1 MIVTRVASR
10 NPLVRRPSTVMPRRS
25 RRKFVSPVRPSA
37 TTGVLLL
44 TLAMVRS
51 SIRKLASRPPSPLR
65 LKLAMVPVIVSMGRS
80 STGGAGGVG
89 VGVGVGAG
97 ARRITDRWP
106 WLSRKRRCLVVIA
119 TRSQRQRRSE
129 Y

>member
-10 NPLVRRPSTVMPRRS
+10 NPLVRRPSTVTPWPS
-25 RRKFVSPVRPSA
+25 RRTFVSPVRPSA
-37 TTGVLLL
+37 TTGVRLL

-51 SIRKLASRPPSPLR
+51 SIPKLASRPPSPLR
-65 LKLAMVPVIVSMGRS
+65 LKVAMVPVIVSMGRS

-97 ARRITDRWP
+97 VGVSLTGASHTAFDM
-106 WLSRKRRCLVVIA
+106 
-119 TRSQRQRRSE
+119 
-129 Y
+129 